1 MKMVTKT
8 KQEIEMDFSRAISQ
22 AQELE
27 CLANDLS
34 RIANSGVES
43 ALLVL
48 KNCWRGDASESIEL
62 AGKSTTADIYRTA
75 DDLLKVARNIRNTA
89 NLVYKAEKTAARLC
103 F

>member
-1 MKMVTKT
+1 MERKT
-8 KQEIEMDFSRAISQ
+8 KQQIEMDFTRAMNQ

-27 CLANDLS
+27 LLAHNLS

-48 KNCWRGDASESIEL
+48 KNSWRGDAGESMEL
-62 AGKSTTADIYRTA
+62 AGKRTVADIYRTA
-75 DDLLKVARNIRNTA
+75 DNLMRVAKSIRLTA
-89 NLVYKAEKTAARLC
+89 DLVYRAEIKAVDLC